1 MLVLTLCFVSSIGS
15 FVYAKAVSYYNFDF
29 STISEEESIDF
40 VEHHNI
46 DIPDKIEN
54 SQNLGKITS
63 DIIKRIA
70 SDSYNAGQRYAT
82 CLLCG
87 GLAEMGFVQ
96 WTINSSA
103 VTKVTINGSFILPN
117 GVVVLEDEDLDA
129 YLNGTLVF
137 YDKDKVPVLQ

>member
-1 MLVLTLCFVSSIGS
+1 
-15 FVYAKAVSYYNFDF
+15 
-29 STISEEESIDF
+29 
-40 VEHHNI
+40 
-46 DIPDKIEN
+46 
-54 SQNLGKITS
+54 
-63 DIIKRIA
+63 
-70 SDSYNAGQRYAT
+70 
-82 CLLCG
+82 
-87 GLAEMGFVQ
+87 MGFVQ